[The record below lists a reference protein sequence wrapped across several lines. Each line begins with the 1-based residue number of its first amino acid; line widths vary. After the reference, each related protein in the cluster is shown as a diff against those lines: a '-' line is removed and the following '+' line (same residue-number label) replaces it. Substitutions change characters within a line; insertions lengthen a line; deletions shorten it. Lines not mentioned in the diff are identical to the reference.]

1 MTGSFASGTT
11 ASLVD
16 KNITKKNILLQ
27 WIKLSRKPKIKK
39 FNKTDPQYMGN
50 LIQNTISKIFRN
62 KKSLQKRPS
71 KIPKN

>member
-16 KNITKKNILLQ
+16 KNRTKKNILLQ
-27 WIKLSRKPKIKK
+27 WIKLSKKPKIKK
-39 FNKTDPQYMGN
+39 FNKTDPQNMGN

-62 KKSLQKRPS
+62 KKFL
-71 KIPKN
+71 

>member
-27 WIKLSRKPKIKK
+27 WIKLSKKPKIKK
-39 FNKTDPQYMGN
+39 LNETDPQYMGN

-62 KKSLQKRPS
+62 KKSL
-71 KIPKN
+71 

>member
-16 KNITKKNILLQ
+16 KNRTKKNILLQ
-27 WIKLSRKPKIKK
+27 WIKLFQKPKIKK
-39 FNKTDPQYMGN
+39 FNKTDPQNMEN

-62 KKSLQKRPS
+62 KKSL
-71 KIPKN
+71 